1 MKIVIA
7 GKNNIAVE
15 CTKWLLST
23 QVINRSD
30 LLVIF
35 NKNDNGLGTFQ
46 QSFKKYSE
54 ENKLTSVSLQDIY
67 KMKDLLF
74 FSLEYDQIIEPS
86 KFSSNRLFNIHF
98 SLLPKYRGMYTSAW
112 PILNDEKYSGTTLHE
127 IDTGIDT
134 GKIIDQQKFL
144 IDTQDTSRNL
154 YLKYINSGI
163 SIFKENFNTLKE
175 NQYKSEMQ
183 NEKKASYYSKFSI
196 DYNNLVINLNETSHN
211 ICNQIR
217 AFNFKEFQIPTI
229 YNNEIKTS
237 EALLSTSNEKA
248 GTLINNT
255 DKFIDIATLDYDLR
269 LYKA

>member
-15 CTKWLLST
+15 CTKWLLS
-23 QVINRSD
+23 QQIINKSD

-35 NKNDNGLGTFQ
+35 NKNDNGLGSFQ

-54 ENKLTSVSLQDIY
+54 ENKLTNVSLQHIY
-67 KMKDLLF
+67 NIKDLLF
-74 FSLEYDQIIEPS
+74 FSLEYDKIIEPS
-86 KFSSNRLFNIHF
+86 KFSSNKLFNIHF

-134 GKIIDQQKFL
+134 GNIIDQQKFS
-144 IDTQDTSRNL
+144 IDTQDTSRDL

-163 SIFKENFNTLKE
+163 SIFKENFNALKK
-175 NQYKSEMQ
+175 NQYKSEVQ
-183 NEKKASYYSKFSI
+183 DEKTASYYSKHSI
-196 DYNNLVINLNETSHN
+196 DYSNLVIDLNKTSHN
-211 ICNQIR
+211 ISNQIR
-217 AFNFKEFQIPTI
+217 ALNFKEFQIPMI

-237 EALLSTSNEKA
+237 ETLLSRSNEKA
-248 GTLINNT
+248 GTIINNT
-255 DKFIDIATLDYDLR
+255 DRFIDIATLDYDLR